1 MISLLAARSSQAR
14 VFRLL
19 AGHRC
24 RPSSL
29 LSAVATENSNAEGAE
44 DAEDAEDAADL
55 SRLMDFSELEKERG
69 ITISSKSVLCQWLGS
84 ADLRSLRRCTGT
96 NAVS

>member
-29 LSAVATENSNAEGAE
+29 LSEVATENSNAEGAE
-44 DAEDAEDAADL
+44 DAEAAADL